1 MDYLQIIPNQ
11 LISLDISEDICQL
24 IGNAE
29 DGYIARIALEDFR
42 GFGVILPAKFL
53 RETSCCTFTLPEQLC
68 IFSPDETYLCK
79 LEILIDTALIV
90 PVIKEAQITLG
101 DSAEPEDNEPDA
113 VEAEVIQT
121 PARPPVGSPDES
133 DEELEA
139 LLDVIAP
146 LPKRAPKAKVEDIV
160 RQLDE
165 EFVRAALWNQ
175 PESARE
181 EQAEIEMAPVPVRV
195 PEPSIISPESESI
208 KQKMKSLLRG
218 MLS

>member
-53 RETSCCTFTLPEQLC
+53 VETKCCTFTLPEQLC
-68 IFSPDETYLCK
+68 IFSPSETYLCK

-101 DSAEPEDNEPDA
+101 DSVEPEDNEPDA

-121 PARPPVGSPDES
+121 PAMPPVGSPSES
-133 DEELEA
+133 DEELDA

-146 LPKRAPKAKVEDIV
+146 LPKRAPKTKVEDIV
-160 RQLDE
+160 KQLDE

-181 EQAEIEMAPVPVRV
+181 QQTEIEMAPALVRV
-195 PEPSIISPESESI
+195 PEPSIISPDSESI

>member
-11 LISLDISEDICQL
+11 LISLDIGEDICQL
-24 IGNAE
+24 IVNAE

-53 RETSCCTFTLPEQLC
+53 RETNCCTFTLPEQLC

-101 DSAEPEDNEPDA
+101 DSAEPEDNEADT

-121 PARPPVGSPDES
+121 PARPSVGSPSES
-133 DEELEA
+133 DEELDA

-181 EQAEIEMAPVPVRV
+181 QQAEIEMAPVPVRV

>member
-53 RETSCCTFTLPEQLC
+53 VETKCCTFTLPEQLC

-101 DSAEPEDNEPDA
+101 DSVEPEDNEPDA

-121 PARPPVGSPDES
+121 PAMPPVGSPSES
-133 DEELEA
+133 DEELDA

-146 LPKRAPKAKVEDIV
+146 LPKRAPKTKVEDIV
-160 RQLDE
+160 KQLDE

-181 EQAEIEMAPVPVRV
+181 QQTEIEMAPALVRV
-195 PEPSIISPESESI
+195 PEPSIISPDSESI

>member
-121 PARPPVGSPDES
+121 PARPLVGSPIES
-133 DEELEA
+133 DEELDA

-175 PESARE
+175 PESGRE
-181 EQAEIEMAPVPVRV
+181 QQTEMAPVPVRV